1 MLSDIKNDLLEAGK
15 DEGCITFQHLNELLP
30 DQVKD
35 PGAIEELFDFLGENN
50 IEIVTQEKSGKR
62 MTLASEEVNPVS
74 NIISLILLIF
84 IVCLRA
90 NTNSGSNP
98 CSCCTSHRSL

>member
-50 IEIVTQEKSGKR
+50 IKKPDSVVKR
-62 MTLASEEVNPVS
+62 V
-74 NIISLILLIF
+74 IS
-84 IVCLRA
+84 
-90 NTNSGSNP
+90 
-98 CSCCTSHRSL
+98 SLV

>member
-62 MTLASEEVNPVS
+62 MTLAGEEWTGSVQSEKK
-74 NIISLILLIF
+74 
-84 IVCLRA
+84 
-90 NTNSGSNP
+90 
-98 CSCCTSHRSL
+98 